1 MTRRKYR
8 RRRKKY
14 RINLKKFVPFI
25 LILILIIFLLS
36 RIIAFIKSPKKKKDD
51 SLSYL
56 TASEISAEDKVKDLD
71 YLASIVKN
79 SYIKYDFVDI
89 EKRKVFEEKLSYY
102 KNNSQNLND
111 IQFRA
116 AISEILSSLG
126 DEDLRLLSKN
136 DVEYFKSNNFKDSIW
151 GKTLSNASVEA
162 AMKNIPLLKNNNST
176 NKNINSE
183 IVAKEISNGILYIRP
198 SEFYKENI
206 NSDLEV
212 LKPFYDK
219 ISNYKGIIIDISNR
233 GGSDYKY
240 FYDIFLKPLSSNDL
254 YAFLRL
260 AKRNEFFSSFGNDFN
275 KIYKEFYSIKEEFRI
290 GEIPSEVNIDN
301 SIREKFKSY
310 YRLDMNSK
318 NNSASRFKGEIYL
331 VQNDL
336 TEGACDLF
344 AFFSKSS
351 GFASLVGS
359 KSKGGLYTDV
369 MPQGIIILPESKYP
383 VGVPFVVCLG
393 EKGAFTHDGTDP
405 QIEMKIDSNAAYIN
419 TLTDIINS
427 N

>member
-1 MTRRKYR
+1 M
-8 RRRKKY
+8 
-14 RINLKKFVPFI
+14 
-25 LILILIIFLLS
+25 
-36 RIIAFIKSPKKKKDD
+36 
-51 SLSYL
+51 
-56 TASEISAEDKVKDLD
+56 
-71 YLASIVKN
+71 
-79 SYIKYDFVDI
+79 
-89 EKRKVFEEKLSYY
+89 
-102 KNNSQNLND
+102 
-111 IQFRA
+111 
-116 AISEILSSLG
+116 
-126 DEDLRLLSKN
+126 
-136 DVEYFKSNNFKDSIW
+136 EYFKSNNFKDSMW
-151 GKTLSNASVEA
+151 EKTLNNTSVEN
-162 AMKNIPLLKNNNST
+162 AMKDIPQISKKNST

-183 IVAKEISNGILYIRP
+183 IVAKEVSNGILYIRP

-212 LKPFYDK
+212 LKPFYNK
-219 ISNYKGIIIDISNR
+219 ISSYKGIIIDISNR
-233 GGSDYKY
+233 GGRDYKY
-240 FYDIFLKPLSSNDL
+240 FYDVFLKPLSSNDL

-275 KIYKEFYSIKEEFRI
+275 KIHKEFYSIKEEFRI
-290 GEIPSEVNIDN
+290 GEIPQEVNIDN

-318 NNSASRFKGEIYL
+318 NNPASRFNGEIYL

-344 AFFSKSS
+344 AFLSKSS

-393 EKGAFTHDGTDP
+393 EKGAFTQDGTIP